1 MMQFDSLFMIKVA
14 ESKDLFGTSKAQQQ
28 SKHDII
34 LNRAV
39 QTSQSS
45 TRKRAKRIK
54 VINYLTMKLYWKIT
68 IKFLNRNSLIY
79 NRGIFYKIS
88 TLIF

>member
-1 MMQFDSLFMIKVA
+1 MLDPGCFLAIIKRKEMMQFDSLFMIKVA
-14 ESKDLFGTSKAQQQ
+14 ESKDLFGISKVQQQ
-28 SKHDII
+28 SKHEII

-54 VINYLTMKLYWKIT
+54 VINYFNYEILFIYIFLIKLFIE
-68 IKFLNRNSLIY
+68 
-79 NRGIFYKIS
+79 
-88 TLIF
+88 

>member
-1 MMQFDSLFMIKVA
+1 MQFDSLFMIKVA
-14 ESKDLFGTSKAQQQ
+14 ESKDLFGISKVQQQ
-28 SKHDII
+28 SKQEIN

-54 VINYLTMKLYWKIT
+54 VSNY
-68 IKFLNRNSLIY
+68 
-79 NRGIFYKIS
+79 
-88 TLIF
+88 